1 MKRICCQ
8 IADAVIPGSL
18 FLRQSS
24 TFSGFNHS
32 TGTNVKQLTQAPQA
46 GAAYGC
52 IKLWGTKMTKQYGW
66 FAAAILVISLTPTLF
81 FGQVTTGNIIG
92 TVTDPQG
99 AAVQN
104 ATVTVTDLSK
114 GTADT
119 ATTNESG
126 NYVVTHLIPDPYS
139 VKIEAQ
145 GFKAFEQKG
154 VTVIA
159 DASQRVDAGLQVG
172 SASETLE
179 VTGEAPQ
186 LQTDSA
192 DVGITYN
199 QRYVE
204 DLPVFNRNFTQ
215 FELLSPGT
223 QQLAGWNHAATENPQ
238 GGLQIFVNG
247 QHFSGTGFELDGT
260 DNQDPILGIIVIN
273 PNLDAVT
280 QATVGSQ
287 FYDAEQGKAI
297 AGIVTAQT
305 KSGSNEFHGSGFWF
319 RRTDANLARD
329 PFTQFAQ
336 NSVTGR
342 YIPSDK
348 WNQYGGTVGGP
359 IIKNKLFFFADYQ
372 GTKETT
378 GVTNAL
384 TVPTTEVVSS
394 CTAATGFCNLSQY
407 LGKVAGGG
415 QVYFPNVN
423 NTASFTGATPV
434 PGNMIPVADLNP
446 SAVAVLKDFP
456 APTNS
461 NLLNN
466 YTASGAGSFKQNAFD
481 TRIDYNLNDKNQIYW
496 RFSLAYFTLSGNPSL
511 PLLGGIGFGP
521 GPGLAGA
528 SNVHNYSLA
537 SGWTHTFNPSFLGDF
552 HFGWF
557 RYNPQTAFWDQGQT
571 PMTTFGIPGLNL
583 PSQPLLTSGLS
594 YFSLGGNNQ
603 QGNQTISDFGN
614 GLGVQRCNCPLTERE
629 NQYQLVGNFTKI
641 KGNHTYKFGADIRFA
656 TNLRV
661 PSDQNR
667 AGQLSFAQAGTGD
680 GNVGGLT
687 LATLLFGDVT
697 QLQRFVSSTASAVD
711 QQWRTFF
718 YGQDTWRA
726 TPKLTISYGLRWE
739 IYYPEFV
746 NGKGNG
752 GFYNIVQ
759 GIGRVAGY
767 GPYGLNGN
775 IGNNWH
781 AFAPRLGLAYQLY
794 DKTVIR
800 AGFGIS
806 YDMGVFGSNFGHS
819 VAQSLPV
826 LLSQQFN
833 AGNWNGNGATNNF
846 APAFNLAPGG
856 YLSTLPGVP
865 TGAPAGVFPAIP
877 ANGQLPLLGTD
888 NTAQPY
894 IRPTSQTL
902 PAIGVWNLTVQ
913 QQLGK
918 NSTLE
923 MAYIGNLGRHAF
935 AGDGP
940 SYNVNQQ
947 FANGAY
953 PLAGRFTYPGYIDP
967 STGKTLTCC
976 TTAVNNYLGNN
987 ANSSYNALQV
997 KFNQNFSNGLQF
1009 ISHVTWS
1016 RALKYDSNYFAD
1028 VPAVAYGPDDQNRK
1042 LVWVVSTVY
1051 DLPFGRGKQFAGNV
1065 NGATNEVIGGWQI
1078 SFTTNW
1084 GSGLPFTPTLSS
1096 CPGNFSGVCRP
1107 DNTPLTSSF
1116 PLGPSGL
1123 IHPAGGGAPYV
1134 QYFTPVLV
1142 GGAWAAPA
1150 TGTVGN
1156 AGFDSLWGP
1165 SDFTSNAAIAKN
1177 FQLTE
1182 RFRFQFR
1189 MDAYNIFNHRALGYS
1204 NNQGGGGNCVASL
1217 STSNE
1222 CGSASGQINDV
1233 LFGTT
1238 MRQLQF
1244 GLHLYF

>member
-1 MKRICCQ
+1 MKKRC
-8 IADAVIPGSL
+8 V
-18 FLRQSS
+18 
-24 TFSGFNHS
+24 
-32 TGTNVKQLTQAPQA
+32 
-46 GAAYGC
+46 
-52 IKLWGTKMTKQYGW
+52 W
-66 FAAAILVISLTPTLF
+66 FAVAILAISLTPMLS

-114 GTADT
+114 GTTDT

-126 NYVVTHLIPDPYS
+126 NYTVTHLIPDPYS

-145 GFKAFEQKG
+145 GFKTFEQKG
-154 VTVIA
+154 VTIIA
-159 DASQRVDAGLQVG
+159 DASQRVDASLQVG
-172 SASETLE
+172 STSETLE

-204 DLPVFNRNFTQ
+204 DLPIFNRNFTQ

-247 QHFSGTGFELDGT
+247 QHFSGTGFQLDGT

-305 KSGSNEFHGSGFWF
+305 KSGSNELHGSGFWF

-329 PFTQFAQ
+329 PFTQFAP

-348 WNQYGGTVGGP
+348 WNQYGGTIGGP
-359 IIKNKLFFFADYQ
+359 IIKNKLFFFGDYQ

-378 GVTNAL
+378 GVTNVL
-384 TVPTTEVVSS
+384 TVPTTEVIST

-415 QVYFPNVN
+415 QVYYPNVN
-423 NTASFTGATPV
+423 NTANFTGATPV
-434 PGNMIPVADLNP
+434 PGNLIPVSQLSP
-446 SAVAVLKDFP
+446 QAVAILKAFP
-456 APTNS
+456 APTNDG
-461 NLLNN
+461 LFAN
-466 YTASGAGSFKQNAFD
+466 YIASGAGAYKQNAFD
-481 TRIDYNLNDKNQIYW
+481 TRIDYDVNEKNQIYG
-496 RFSLAYFTLSGNPSL
+496 RFSLAYFNLSGNPSL
-511 PLLGGIGFGP
+511 PLLGGVGFGP

-537 SGWTHTFNPSFLGDF
+537 SGWTHTFSSTFLADF

-557 RYNPQTAFWDQGQT
+557 RYNPQTAFWDQGAT
-571 PMTTFGIPGLNL
+571 PMTGFGIPGLNL

-594 YFSLGGNNQ
+594 YFALGGNGQ

-614 GLGVQRCNCPLTERE
+614 GLGVQRCNCPLTEKE
-629 NQYQLVGNFTKI
+629 NQYQGVANFTKLH
-641 KGNHTYKFGADIRFA
+641 GNHTFKFGADVRYA
-656 TNLRV
+656 TNVRI
-661 PSDQNR
+661 PSDENR
-667 AGQLSFAQAGTGD
+667 AGQLSFAQAGTGN

-697 QLQRFVSSTASAVD
+697 QLQRFVSSTTDVQD
-711 QQWRTFF
+711 QQWRMFY
-718 YGQDTWRA
+718 YGQDTWRL
-726 TPKLTISYGLRWE
+726 TPKLTLSYGLRWE
-739 IYYPEFV
+739 VYFPESV
-746 NGKGNG
+746 NGKGKG

-775 IGNNWH
+775 IGNDWH
-781 AFAPRLGLAYQLY
+781 AFAPRIGLAYQLY

-819 VAQSLPV
+819 VTQSLPV
-826 LLSQQFN
+826 LLAQQVN
-833 AGNWNGNGATNNF
+833 AFNGNGASNNF
-846 APAFNLAPGG
+846 APAFNLGPGG

-877 ANGQLPLLGTD
+877 SNGQLPLLGPT
-888 NTAQPY
+888 NNAQPY
-894 IRPTSQTL
+894 IRPLNQTL
-902 PAIGVWNLTVQ
+902 PAIGVWNLTVEQ
-913 QQLGK
+913 QIGK
-918 NSTLE
+918 NSTLT
-923 MAYIGNLGRHAF
+923 MNYIGNVGRHGF

-947 FANGAY
+947 FANGNY
-953 PLAGRFTYPGYIDP
+953 PLANKFSYPGYIDP
-967 STGKTLTCC
+967 TTGKTLVCC

-987 ANSSYNALQV
+987 ANSNYNALQV
-997 KFNQNFSNGLQF
+997 KFNQNYSNGLQF
-1009 ISHVTWS
+1009 ITHLTWS

-1051 DLPFGRGKQFAGNV
+1051 DLPFGKGKAFASNV
-1065 NGATNEVIGGWQI
+1065 GTAMNEVIGGWQI

-1107 DNTPLTSSF
+1107 DIGFGGLGSF

-1123 IHPAGGGAPYV
+1123 IHPSGGGAPYV
-1134 QYFTPVLV
+1134 QYFTPQVV
-1142 GGAWAAPA
+1142 GGTWLAPA
-1150 TGTVGN
+1150 TGTIGN

-1182 RFRFQFR
+1182 RFKLQFR
-1189 MDAYNIFNHRALGYS
+1189 MDAYNVFNHVALGYS

-1217 STSNE
+1217 SPSNA
-1222 CGSASGQINDV
+1222 CGSASGQITDI

-1244 GLHLYF
+1244 GLHLFF